1 MTTFAPHVPTAAQQ
15 TQLAVLKALQVST
28 GATYTAARAADVAA
42 KTAYQN
48 ASNDV
53 ANYQSFIN
61 GGQKKTV
68 LDEGSADT
76 V

>member
-1 MTTFAPHVPTAAQQ
+1 MSVFAPHVPTAAQQ
-15 TQLAVLKALQVST
+15 TQLAVLKATQAST
-28 GATYTAARAADVAA
+28 GTTYTAARASLVAA
-42 KTAYQN
+42 KIAYQN
-48 ASNDV
+48 ASTDV

-61 GGQKKTV
+61 GGQKPTV